1 MSDTYTRQIPAG
13 TVLLTEATKNN
24 QDAVPTAGTLRV
36 LPDSDM
42 SLNTLTIS
50 DSVTLDTGAYQANPV
65 QAGLTAFAGGGQA
78 KATQL
83 NYGTNEVTTVATAA
97 DSVKLPALV
106 PGVGVRVINAGS
118 KAAQVFLGAAGTING
133 VDGVAT
139 GVSLSN
145 GASAVYTAVSAT
157 KAYT

>member
-97 DSVKLPALV
+97 DSVKLPTFVA
-106 PGVGVRVINAGS
+106 GVDVNVINAGAKNMQMFS
-118 KAAQVFLGAAGTING
+118 GAAATING
-133 VDGVAT
+133 VDAVAT
-139 GVSLSN
+139 GISVTAGTSVTVKMVSP
-145 GASAVYTAVSAT
+145 T